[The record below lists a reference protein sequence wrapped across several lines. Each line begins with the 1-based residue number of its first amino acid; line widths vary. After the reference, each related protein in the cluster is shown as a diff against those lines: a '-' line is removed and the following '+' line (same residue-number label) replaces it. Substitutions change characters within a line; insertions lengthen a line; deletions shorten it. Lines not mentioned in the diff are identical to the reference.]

1 MEQKT
6 RMMEDEMI
14 QKKIDRG
21 ASKLSIAILAF
32 AIVYAGFGLTSV
44 FAEAKFVMKG
54 GTSVSQQVWHNIL
67 AEKWAEMITERSN
80 GEVEV
85 QSNCC
90 AVLGSDNEMGE
101 KTMMGGLQW
110 YYTSTSNLARFIQEM
125 FAFELPY
132 LIQEL
137 DDNYKIFYENGTL
150 GGPIT
155 EAIQEQLAKKNLHML
170 WVSGANFRATINS
183 KREIRLPKDTEGLK
197 LRVTAS
203 AVERE
208 DVASWGGSPVPMA
221 YGEVY
226 TALQQGTIDGLGI
239 GLAEAYPMKFYEVC
253 KYAVKNYYN
262 AYAPVILVNLEY
274 WNKLPEE
281 YQKLIRQASDDIVKW
296 GSEHM
301 PAEYN
306 DLYEQ
311 KLAETGMKVYT
322 PTEDEMKIWRDTT
335 INAVWPQFVGKD
347 ISQEWLDLWK
357 SRLGR

>member
-1 MEQKT
+1 
-6 RMMEDEMI
+6 MEDEMK
-14 QKKIDRG
+14 QKKGVCI

-32 AIVYAGFGLTSV
+32 AIVYAGFGLTNV

-54 GTSVSQQVWHNIL
+54 GTSVSQKVWHNIL
-67 AEKWAEMITERSN
+67 AEKWAAMITERSN

-110 YYTSTSNLARFIQEM
+110 YYTSTSNLARFIKEM

-137 DDNYKIFYENGTL
+137 DDNYKVFYENGTL

-155 EAIQEQLAKKNLHML
+155 EVIQEQLAKKNLHML

-183 KREIRLPKDTEGLK
+183 KKEIRLPKDTEGIK

-208 DVASWGGSPVPMA
+208 DVNSWGGSPTPMA

-301 PAEYN
+301 AAEYN
-306 DLYEQ
+306 DFYAQ
-311 KLAETGMKVYT
+311 KLEETGMKVYT

-335 INAVWPQFVGKD
+335 INAVWPQFVGKN

-357 SRLGR
+357 KRLGR